1 LAAALDAVT
10 LAWMLAA
17 GSWLDSCLPCRV
29 ATLGGHRVVVIVLAS
44 VALVTLGVL
53 ALLTEGFTKSTPEE
67 AGVLAVARVVSLIAS
82 AGLLSVAF
90 LGGFLLWLITRV
102 LAPPRLGRW

>member
-1 LAAALDAVT
+1 LDGVT

-17 GSWLDSCLPCRV
+17 GAWLDSCSPCRV

-44 VALVTLGVL
+44 VALVTLVVL
-53 ALLTEGFTKSTPEE
+53 ALLTEGFTRATPEE
-67 AGVLAVARVVSLIAS
+67 AGALAVARVVSLIAS
-82 AGLLSVAF
+82 AGLVSLAF
-90 LGGFLLWLITRV
+90 LGGFLLWLVTRV